1 MLLRLTTLLDIH
13 AMPSAVSGKKPR
25 RHPWLCITT
34 KPSPRHHAA
43 VITLRYRSTSPSNG
57 EEPAMDVKPGDVVV
71 LKSGGQALTVAE
83 VNDKEAECVWIGD
96 DGNLFR
102 ETLPLVV
109 LERAQIEISDDAD
122 DEEELGDEDDEE
134 DDDEEDEERDVA

>member
-1 MLLRLTTLLDIH
+1 
-13 AMPSAVSGKKPR
+13 
-25 RHPWLCITT
+25 
-34 KPSPRHHAA
+34 
-43 VITLRYRSTSPSNG
+43 
-57 EEPAMDVKPGDVVV
+57 MDVKPGDVVV

-109 LERAQIEISDDAD
+109 LERAEIEAS
-122 DEEELGDEDDEE
+122 DEEQDEDELSDENGEEDDNEEDEDDE
-134 DDDEEDEERDVA
+134 RDVA

>member
-1 MLLRLTTLLDIH
+1 
-13 AMPSAVSGKKPR
+13 
-25 RHPWLCITT
+25 
-34 KPSPRHHAA
+34 
-43 VITLRYRSTSPSNG
+43 
-57 EEPAMDVKPGDVVV
+57 MDVKPGDVVV

-109 LERAQIEISDDAD
+109 LERAEIETAD
-122 DEEELGDEDDEE
+122 EDHAEDELGDENGE
-134 DDDEEDEERDVA
+134 DDDEEDEDDERHVA